1 MFSSFNKNSI
11 NSINFDDSTSDE
23 EYEVEAILN
32 KRINRVGKIEYLIK
46 WLGYDHKD
54 NTWEPDENIM

>member
-46 WLGYDHKD
+46 WLGYGHKD